1 MKSANK
7 GQRSPLLFSKFSNEF
22 NITEVAIGDVLEKRY
37 S

>member
-7 GQRSPLLFSKFSNEF
+7 VQRSNLFFSKFSNEF
-22 NITEVAIGDVLEKRY
+22 NITEVAIGDILEKWH